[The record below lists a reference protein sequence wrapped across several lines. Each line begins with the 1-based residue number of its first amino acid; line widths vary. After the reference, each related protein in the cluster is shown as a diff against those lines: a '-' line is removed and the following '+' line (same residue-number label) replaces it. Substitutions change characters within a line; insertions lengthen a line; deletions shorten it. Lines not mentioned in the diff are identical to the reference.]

1 MKFVYRN
8 TCSRDFLQT
17 LPFIFLLLLQMYILC
32 KYFTMWLVIVYP
44 ILLSFVCLFCLS
56 WQSGNYCSCLTPGV
70 TSPPTNNIN
79 FHKKTHAQCLL
90 ASPDACLTSAA
101 EYFNSLPPGI
111 LSNNPDPVDVIGENI
126 LHPVAKESFVDRL
139 DKFILALLF
148 LKFYFCL

>member
-8 TCSRDFLQT
+8 TCSRGFLT
-17 LPFIFLLLLQMYILC
+17 NFTFYFFAVIADVHFMYVFYDVTCHCLSHPPFI
-32 KYFTMWLVIVYP
+32 
-44 ILLSFVCLFCLS
+44 CLFGLS

-70 TSPPTNNIN
+70 TSPTTNEII
-79 FHKKTHAQCLL
+79 FQKKTHAQCLL
-90 ASPDACLTSAA
+90 ASPDACLTSAP

-111 LSNNPDPVDVIGENI
+111 LSNNPDPVDVIGESI

-148 LKFYFCL
+148 LKFCFCL